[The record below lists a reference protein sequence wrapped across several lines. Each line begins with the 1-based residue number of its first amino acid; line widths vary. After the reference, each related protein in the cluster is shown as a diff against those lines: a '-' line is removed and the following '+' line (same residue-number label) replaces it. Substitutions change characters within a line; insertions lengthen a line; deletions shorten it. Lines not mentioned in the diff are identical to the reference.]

1 MKPPLL
7 KSFHLKNFKAIQ
19 DSKAVRLTP
28 LTVFIGNNGS
38 GKSSLIEGM
47 ETFQDIVMHGLD
59 EAMHRWRGFEQVWY
73 KGQKPKL
80 RKPPDQ
86 RPHYTGMMSF
96 SALARAESQLN
107 PHNFTATMDVG
118 LGPGGNELF
127 IYRES
132 ITASNKSW
140 ELNRDDKGHVTFRLE
155 TSKQKLHRDNV
166 PDGESAFDWG
176 ARDFITDW
184 QFVTLNPQ
192 TMGELRPQQRTGG
205 QIRLNKDG
213 SNIAEYL
220 LSIRKMDQSAFDGII
235 ETLQYVLPYARDLQP
250 TLTSELER
258 SIYLQLKEGDYE
270 VPGWLLSTG
279 TLRIVALLALLRHP
293 TPPPVIVIEE
303 LENGLDPRTIDL
315 LVDEIRSVVESN
327 RAQVIV
333 TTHSPY
339 LLDLLLLEHIIVV
352 DRVDGQPT
360 FTRPADQESLDKW
373 AENFTPGRLY
383 TMNLLNRKE
392 QQ

>member
-7 KSFHLKNFKAIQ
+7 KSFRLKNFKAIQ

-47 ETFQDIVMHGLD
+47 ETLQDILVHGLD
-59 EAMHRWRGFEQVWY
+59 EAMHRWRGFEQVWH
-73 KGQKPKL
+73 KGQKRKL
-80 RKPPDQ
+80 RTLPAQ

-118 LGPGGNELF
+118 LGPGGNDLF

-132 ITASNKSW
+132 ITASDKSW
-140 ELNRDDKGHVTFRLE
+140 GMNRDDKGHVTFRQA
-155 TSKQKLHRDNV
+155 TSKQKLHRDV
-166 PDGESAFDWG
+166 QDGESAFDFG
-176 ARDFITDW
+176 ARDFIMSW

-205 QIRLNKDG
+205 KIRLNKDG

-220 LSIRKMDQSAFDGII
+220 LSIRKLDQPAFDGII

-250 TLTSELER
+250 KFTSELER
-258 SIYLQLKEGDYE
+258 SIYLQLKENDYE

-293 TPPPVIVIEE
+293 TPRPS
-303 LENGLDPRTIDL
+303 LSSKNLRMDL
-315 LVDEIRSVVESN
+315 TRALLISRGEILRRRDNEQGD
-327 RAQVIV
+327 RP
-333 TTHSPY
+333 THSPY
-339 LLDLLLLEHIIVV
+339 LLDLLFWTLC
-352 DRVDGQPT
+352 R
-360 FTRPADQESLDKW
+360 
-373 AENFTPGRLY
+373 
-383 TMNLLNRKE
+383 
-392 QQ
+392 

>member
-1 MKPPLL
+1 MKSPFL
-7 KSFHLKNFKAIQ
+7 KSFRLKNFKAIR

-47 ETFQDIVMHGLD
+47 ETLQDIVEHGLD
-59 EAMHRWRGFEQVWY
+59 EAMHRWRGFEQIWH

-80 RKPPDQ
+80 RTPPDQ
-86 RPHYTGMMSF
+86 RSHYTGMMSF

-107 PHNFTATMDVG
+107 PHNFTITMDVG

-132 ITASNKSW
+132 ITASNESW
-140 ELNRDDKGHVTFRLE
+140 GMNRDDKGHVTFRQE
-155 TSKQKLHRDNV
+155 SSSQDLHRDV
-166 PDGESAFDWG
+166 PDGESAFDLG
-176 ARDFITDW
+176 ASDFIKSW

-192 TMGELRPQQRTGG
+192 MMGELRPQQRTGVK
-205 QIRLNKDG
+205 IRLNKDG

-220 LSIRKMDQSAFDGII
+220 LSIRKLDQSAFDGII
-235 ETLQYVLPYARDLQP
+235 ETLQYVLPYASDLQP

-258 SIYLQLKEGDYE
+258 SIYLQLKESDFE

-293 TPPPVIVIEE
+293 TPPPIIVIEE

-315 LVDEIRSVVESN
+315 LVDEIRNVVESN
-327 RAQVIV
+327 RAQVII

-339 LLDLLLLEHIIVV
+339 LLDLLLLEHIVVV

-360 FTRPADQESLDKW
+360 FNRPADQESLEKW
-373 AENFTPGRLY
+373 AEKFSPGRLY